1 MSITIFDSKTKY
13 SSIASSK
20 GATIVLNELG
30 EVWDASWHDAEGI
43 GVERDETTGDVT
55 ALHLTGN
62 ITISKQG
69 SGSSLY
75 LYIEHING
83 GKAIVSTGWGS
94 HFVIVKSENGLLF
107 YPQESNNPFCFG
119 IAKTMDIDG
128 TESWGAVWKGATSS
142 QSYSLYFFSDGMPP
156 TPTSNDMT
164 LQTRACPSSVYYTQ
178 FEKIYAL
185 GSEEYFDDIRQVRI
199 CPSGTGGKTAING
212 EKWYITPS
220 NTYGMLALKYT

>member
-13 SSIASSK
+13 ASIASSE

-55 ALHLTGN
+55 ALHLTDN

-69 SGSSLY
+69 SGTSLY
-75 LYIEHING
+75 FYIEHKNG
-83 GKAIVSTGWGS
+83 GKAIVTTSWTY
-94 HFVIVKSENGLLF
+94 HFVIVKSESGLLF
-107 YPQESNNPFCFG
+107 YPQTSGSNAFYFG
-119 IAKTMDIDG
+119 IAKTSDTAG
-128 TESWGAVWKGATSS
+128 TESWGAVWKGGTNSNTN
-142 QSYSLYFFSDGMPP
+142 LHVFSDGMPS

-164 LQTRACPSSVYYTQ
+164 LYSNARPSAVYYTQ

-199 CPSGTGGKTAING
+199 CPSSTGGKTYING
-212 EKWYITPS
+212 EKWYITPAS
-220 NTYGMLALKYT
+220 TNGMLALKYT

>member
-1 MSITIFDSKTKY
+1 MSITVFDSRTKY
-13 SSIASSK
+13 SSIASSE

-55 ALHLTGN
+55 ALHLTDN

-69 SGSSLY
+69 SGTSLY
-75 LYIEHING
+75 FYIEHKNG
-83 GKAIVSTGWGS
+83 GKATVSTTWS
-94 HFVIVKSENGLLF
+94 VHFVIVKSESGLLF
-107 YPQESNNPFCFG
+107 YPQTSGNSFCFG
-119 IAKTMDIDG
+119 IAKTLDIDG
-128 TESWGAVWKGATSS
+128 TESWGAVWKGGTSS
-142 QSYSLYFFSDGMPP
+142 STSLYFFSDGMPS

-164 LQTRACPSSVYYTQ
+164 LHSHARTSSVYYTQ
-178 FEKIYAL
+178 LEKIYAL